1 MVSFIIG
8 LALQGWGSHRSKRGV
23 NCSFLGFTANQ
34 YQTMQALGLNEK
46 WRGGDRDA
54 GKRPGNVYTSIRAA

>member
-34 YQTMQALGLNEK
+34 YQTMQGAWVK
-46 WRGGDRDA
+46 
-54 GKRPGNVYTSIRAA
+54 